1 MQINIFYLS
10 QQKRNACYTS
20 QKQNGTI
27 VIALFD
33 IFLPCFLSISFA
45 NLISTGVYA
54 CSLTMTVE
62 NNECYLT
69 SVHRGK
75 HQDIEHQ
82 K

>member
-54 CSLTMTVE
+54 CSLIDTCGLQGILFFRCLVA
-62 NNECYLT
+62 
-69 SVHRGK
+69 K
-75 HQDIEHQ
+75 
-82 K
+82 